1 MLPIRR
7 TTQFKKDIKR
17 ATRRGKDFS
26 ELKRIIEMLARREP
40 LEERHRDHHLSGDWS
55 GTRDCH
61 IEPDWLLLYR
71 IEDDELVL
79 VRTGTHSDLF
89 KR

>member
-40 LEERHRDHHLSGDWS
+40 LENV
-55 GTRDCH
+55 TV
-61 IEPDWLLLYR
+61 I
-71 IEDDELVL
+71 IM
-79 VRTGTHSDLF
+79 
-89 KR
+89 